1 MTTTRTRLLPVL
13 AAIAAGAAL
22 VAAPVTAH
30 AAETG
35 STTRS
40 PASAQ
45 PLSGTLPSGTLP
57 SAKLPSVKPCALPW
71 TNVIIGTSG
80 DDTLVGTGGN
90 DLIIGLGGNDT
101 IDGGGGRDT
110 ILGGPGDDELTGGP
124 GNDCILGGPGVDYS
138 YLHMYTSP
146 DGTDEG
152 HSVAYRYLY

>member
-45 PLSGTLPSGTLP
+45 PLSGILP